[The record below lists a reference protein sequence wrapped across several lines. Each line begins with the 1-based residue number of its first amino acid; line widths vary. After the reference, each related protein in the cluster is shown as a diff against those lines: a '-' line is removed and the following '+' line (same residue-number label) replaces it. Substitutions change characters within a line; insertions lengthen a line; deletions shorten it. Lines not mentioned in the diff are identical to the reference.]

1 VTAGGGSG
9 CGGGG
14 AGGHLLFVF
23 VFVMGAERVL
33 TWVRINRVPG
43 TWFVRRRKVS
53 HILVGGLLG

>member
-1 VTAGGGSG
+1 VVGGGGSG

-23 VFVMGAERVL
+23 VMGAEGVL